1 MATAENY
8 RPNTEHTHLG
18 IGLIGCGSIAQGA
31 HLPAYRKHGFDVVA
45 AFDISPASS
54 AQVTQDFGIPATG
67 TIEELL
73 ANPAVIVVDVAVRT
87 EDRYLVI
94 CRALESGK
102 HVLSQ
107 KPFAS
112 TIEEASALVELA
124 DTLGLTIAVNQ
135 NGRWAPSWRQATVW
149 QNENAIGDVSYIS
162 HVFHTSFAWTRG
174 RHFDAMEHFVLYDY
188 AAHWFDITR
197 C

>member
-1 MATAENY
+1 MDEQVRGVLLDRDVTDLSEQRLAALPQMCDDLASCSLAALPSDIALTLLTRSLSMQPHAGGPTQKARVPMATAENY

-73 ANPAVIVVDVAVRT
+73 ANP
-87 EDRYLVI
+87 
-94 CRALESGK
+94 
-102 HVLSQ
+102 Q
-107 KPFAS
+107 
-112 TIEEASALVELA
+112 
-124 DTLGLTIAVNQ
+124 
-135 NGRWAPSWRQATVW
+135 
-149 QNENAIGDVSYIS
+149 
-162 HVFHTSFAWTRG
+162 
-174 RHFDAMEHFVLYDY
+174 
-188 AAHWFDITR
+188 
-197 C
+197 